1 MGKQNRV
8 IDVEIYEE
16 DNNNGKYEERTNSRR
31 EDSRH
36 RRDQEERESQ
46 RVKERSGRE
55 HRDRKEDIE
64 KSNTKNVGPI
74 DFNNIDLGQIAGIL
88 QNVDLSQLAGVLGG
102 LGVNNNTNND
112 INNVSKRERNKD
124 DKAQAKAGGNQDIL
138 NSLSALAGSGGGEG
152 LLNALGALA
161 GSGGGQGLLGSLAS
175 FLGSGAGQA
184 LLGNLGNIASVL
196 NNSGG
201 KGGYDNGLN
210 STLRGERGVEILWAL
225 RPMVSPERAALI
237 EMVIQLYTIGKIL
250 KGVI

>member
-16 DNNNGKYEERTNSRR
+16 DNNNGKYEERTNSPR

-36 RRDQEERESQ
+36 RRYREERESQ

-55 HRDRKEDIE
+55 QRERKEDIE
-64 KSNTKNVGPI
+64 KSNKKDVGPI

-102 LGVNNNTNND
+102 LGVNNDT
-112 INNVSKRERNKD
+112 NNVSKRERNKD
-124 DKAQAKAGGNQDIL
+124 DKAQVKTGGNQDIL

-152 LLNALGALA
+152 LLNTLGALA

-201 KGGYDNGLN
+201 KDGYDNGLN
-210 STLRGERGVEILWAL
+210 SALRGERGVEILWAL
-225 RPMVSPERAALI
+225 RPMVSTERAALI